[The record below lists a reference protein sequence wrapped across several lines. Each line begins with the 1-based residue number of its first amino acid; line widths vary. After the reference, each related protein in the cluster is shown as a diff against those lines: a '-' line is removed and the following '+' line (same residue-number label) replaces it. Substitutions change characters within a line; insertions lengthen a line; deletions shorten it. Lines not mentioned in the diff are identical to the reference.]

1 MKIIKKIIFVNRFK
15 DENYKKNIF
24 CKSFFH
30 DVKKKCCI
38 FFSSS
43 LTTAVAARHRQDIP
57 NDTSVVHKNCIH
69 RLKKS

>member
-1 MKIIKKIIFVNRFK
+1 MKIIKKIFFVNLFSMMW
-15 DENYKKNIF
+15 KKNVF
-24 CKSFFH
+24 
-30 DVKKKCCI
+30 I

-69 RLKKS
+69 RLKKSWGRLEEGC